1 MKTYNLPRGYLSYSA
16 YSLWK
21 SSKDQYRKRYYL
33 NEPSFQSAETVFGK
47 KVHEKFEKDDYV
59 VGSETMIEVDLTPEL
74 KLLGYIDSFNIDNL
88 SFVDYKTGHLSK
100 AGKVPWDNLKV
111 RKHKQLVFYS
121 LLIRIKY
128 GSYNKKAQLHW
139 IETEFTKETR
149 EFDGHILEA
158 TSRKLGLTGR
168 EEVFNREIAEWELDL
183 LKEDIISV
191 AEAISEDYT
200 LWQNQN

>member
-1 MKTYNLPRGYLSYSA
+1 MRYNLPKPYLSYSA

-21 SSKDQYRKRYYL
+21 SSKKGYRKRYYE
-33 NEPSFQSAETVFGK
+33 NEKPFENTETVFGK
-47 KVHEKFEKDDYV
+47 EVHERFEKYESI
-59 VGSETMIEVDLTPEL
+59 VGSETMIEVNLTPEL

-88 SFVDYKTGHLSK
+88 AFVDFKTGHLSK

-168 EEVFNREIAEWELDL
+168 EEIFDREIAEWELDN
-183 LKEDIISV
+183 LKEDIIKV
-191 AEAISEDYT
+191 AEEISNDYT